1 MASFNKYLSREVIG
15 RSWQQI
21 RKALISDDGRLKQ
34 LFTLKPIDLFD
45 TNTSFE
51 VSGATVKME
60 IKSYLENIIRKR
72 VKSGSKW
79 PFNWG
84 SQSASSYKFN
94 VVVNG
99 KIDYQNMEV
108 WVRNN
113 FKDELYSFHN
123 GRYHLKLRD
132 VKSITQRDK
141 KLVFE
146 LDLFGSI
153 RIWFLC
159 IKQKST
165 LTFELAPLYDHKEY
179 IVRVKDL
186 DYKLETPNILLKIFD
201 KYYHDE
207 FQKFL
212 EEEIEISI
220 KEDLFTARILAQEE
234 MNRHQKGEKLIFN
247 GFLNDLELERIN
259 VEKRGLE
266 AVFLAQGK
274 IQMTR

>member
-21 RKALISDDGRLKQ
+21 QKSLISDDGRLKQ
-34 LFTLKPIDLFD
+34 LFTLKPIDLYD
-45 TNTSFE
+45 TNTSFD

-60 IKSYLENIIRKR
+60 IKSYLENILKKR
-72 VKSGSKW
+72 VKSGGMW
-79 PFNWG
+79 PFNIG
-84 SQSASSYKFN
+84 TQEANRYKFN

-99 KIDYQNMEV
+99 KMDYPNIET

-113 FKDELYSFHN
+113 FKNQLYSFHN

-132 VKSITQRDK
+132 VKRITQRDK

-153 RIWFLC
+153 KLWFFR

-165 LTFELAPLYDHKEY
+165 LSFELTPLYDHKEY
-179 IVRVKDL
+179 MVRVKDL
-186 DYKLETPNILLKIFD
+186 DYRLTTPNILLKIFD

-212 EEEIEISI
+212 EEVIEISI

-234 MNRHQKGEKLIFN
+234 MNRHQKGERHIFN

-266 AVFLAQGK
+266 AVFLAQGN
-274 IQMTR
+274 IQLTR